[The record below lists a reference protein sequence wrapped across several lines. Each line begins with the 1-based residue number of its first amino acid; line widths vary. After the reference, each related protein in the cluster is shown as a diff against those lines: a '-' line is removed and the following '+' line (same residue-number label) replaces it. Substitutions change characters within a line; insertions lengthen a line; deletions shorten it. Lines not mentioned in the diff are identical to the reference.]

1 MKQRR
6 FSRSIISGKRF
17 PRDTKEG
24 KKVKLSTGSI
34 IIIVVATLL
43 GLFLGNGLDGSFN
56 TQTGNAWL
64 WALGVGI
71 ISGVG
76 AYFAVVNFKPATTAA
91 GVSTTTQFEDPKFA
105 KFLFQDPRSAALWL
119 PIRLFMGLDFL
130 SAGIRKFGDPK
141 WMSDGT
147 ALLGY
152 WTNAVKVDQTGK
164 GVITY
169 DWWRNFLQM
178 MIDSGSSVWFAKLI
192 TFGEMLIGLGLIV
205 GGLVGIAAF
214 FGAVMNMSFLLSG
227 SVSVNPI
234 FLTLG
239 ILLIMGWKVAGWIGL
254 DRVLLPALGT
264 PWKAGALFNRE
275 QSPQPIS

>member
-1 MKQRR
+1 M
-6 FSRSIISGKRF
+6 
-17 PRDTKEG
+17 
-24 KKVKLSTGSI
+24 KLSTGSI

-43 GLFLGNGLDGSFN
+43 GLFLGNGLGGAFSTDA
-56 TQTGNAWL
+56 GNGLL

-71 ISGVG
+71 VSGVG
-76 AYFAVVNFKPATTAA
+76 AYFAVSSYKPATTAA
-91 GVSTTTQFEDPKFA
+91 GASTQTQFEDPKFA

-130 SAGIRKFGDPK
+130 SAGIHKFGDPK

-152 WTNAVKVDQTGK
+152 WSNAVKVDQATGK
-164 GVITY
+164 GAITY

-234 FLTLG
+234 FLALG

-264 PWKAGALFNRE
+264 PWKAGALFKRE
-275 QSPQPIS
+275 QTPQTVS

>member
-1 MKQRR
+1 
-6 FSRSIISGKRF
+6 
-17 PRDTKEG
+17 
-24 KKVKLSTGSI
+24 VKLSTGSI

-43 GLFLGNGLDGSFN
+43 GLFLGNGLGGSFGTDVN
-56 TQTGNAWL
+56 NGLL
-64 WALGVGI
+64 WALAVGI
-71 ISGVG
+71 ISGVA
-76 AYFAVVNFKPATTAA
+76 AYFAVANYKPATTAA
-91 GVSTTTQFEDPKFA
+91 GVSTATTFENPKFA

-119 PIRLFMGLDFL
+119 PIRLFMGIDFL
-130 SAGIRKFGDPK
+130 SAGIHKFGDPK

-164 GVITY
+164 GAITY
-169 DWWRNFLQM
+169 DWWRNFLQF

-192 TFGEMLIGLGLIV
+192 TFGEILIGLGLIV

-239 ILLIMGWKVAGWIGL
+239 ILLIMGWKVAGWLGL

-264 PWKAGALFNRE
+264 PWKAGALFKRE
-275 QSPQPIS
+275 EAPQPVS

>member
-1 MKQRR
+1 M
-6 FSRSIISGKRF
+6 
-17 PRDTKEG
+17 DTKEG

-34 IIIVVATLL
+34 IIIAVATLL
-43 GLFLGNGLDGSFN
+43 GLFLGNGLGGSFG
-56 TQTGNAWL
+56 TDAGNGLL

-76 AYFAVVNFKPATTAA
+76 AYFAVTTYKPAVSAT
-91 GVSTTTQFEDPKFA
+91 GVSTETQFEDPKFA

-119 PIRLFMGLDFL
+119 PIRLFMGIDFL
-130 SAGIRKFGDPK
+130 SAGIHKFGDPK

-152 WTNAVKVDQTGK
+152 WKGAVAVNPDTGK

-169 DWWRNFLQM
+169 DWWRNFLQF

-192 TFGEMLIGLGLIV
+192 TFGEILIGLGLIV

-227 SVSVNPI
+227 SVSVNPV
-234 FLTLG
+234 FLTLA

-275 QSPQPIS
+275 QSPQIVS